1 MIRWPDRSMA
11 RLLDPFPAE
20 PFHSGAQAVFELHLG
35 APAQFAARF
44 FSRDFSP
51 AKVAGSPRN
60 KVDAHVVSD
69 VCANPLGDVE
79 HGDFAGA
86 FQVVGLV
93 DRRGCH
99 GEYMGLSQI
108 SDIDEI
114 EVLAFIDGNRE
125 GLPEKRHSYED
136 RNEELLSHA

>member
-1 MIRWPDRSMA
+1 MARWPDDTMA
-11 RLLDPFPAE
+11 RLPDPFPAE
-20 PFHSGAQAVFELHLG
+20 PFHGDAQAVFELHLG

-99 GEYMGLSQI
+99 GEYMGLSHI
-108 SDIDEI
+108 PDIDEI
-114 EVLAFIDGNRE
+114 AVLASIAGIRE
-125 GLPEKRHSYED
+125 RLPEKRPSYED
-136 RNEELLSHA
+136 RN